1 MLVNTLKKKKPN
13 ETQLAVQ
20 VHELSL
26 AFSKLF
32 NRRVKHLGLTRAQWQ
47 VLKALYSE
55 DGRTQTQLADELA
68 MATPP
73 LGKIIDKLEVGKW
86 VARKTDPKDRRVK
99 RIFLTSK
106 VDPLIGPLRDN
117 VVEDLRKIATRG
129 MTKSDEKQLNTLLN
143 QLQENLDV
151 ELN

>member
-1 MLVNTLKKKKPN
+1 
-13 ETQLAVQ
+13 
-20 VHELSL
+20 
-26 AFSKLF
+26 
-32 NRRVKHLGLTRAQWQ
+32 
-47 VLKALYSE
+47 
-55 DGRTQTQLADELA
+55 